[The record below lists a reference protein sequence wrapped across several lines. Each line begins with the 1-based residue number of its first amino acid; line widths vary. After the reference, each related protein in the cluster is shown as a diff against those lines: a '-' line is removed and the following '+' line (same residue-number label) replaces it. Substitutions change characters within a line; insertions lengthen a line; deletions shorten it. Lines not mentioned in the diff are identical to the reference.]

1 MKFSAG
7 TIKRIFSYLTPYRM
21 AVLAG
26 FLIGAVAALAGVA
39 STFAVGRA
47 VDQMVGIGK
56 VRFPELTKILLLLV
70 FIYLATSLAQ
80 YFAQRLAN
88 HVSYQA
94 IARLRND
101 CSTKL
106 NVLPVAWFDSHAEG
120 DILSRYTND
129 MDNIAIALT
138 SLLSQAFLG
147 VPVLLL
153 SLAFMLGQSR
163 SMTLIVLIATPLIIV
178 VNYAIAFFSQKSFAR
193 QQSVLGKISG
203 FVNEHVSNQMLVK
216 AFQHEDATQAA
227 FEKQNQRLYRV
238 GQKAQFA
245 SSLANP
251 SARFVDHLAYIAIG
265 AVGGLLLLR
274 GGRGITIGVITSFT
288 LYASQFSKPFI
299 DLSGITSQ
307 IQTALVG
314 AERSFMILE
323 SKEETPDPKT
333 PLPLET
339 VRGAVAFEHVYFSY
353 VPSVPLIRDFN
364 LRVSPGEM
372 VAIVGKTGAGKST
385 LVNLLMRFYEI
396 DQGRIT
402 LDGRDIRQLSRS
414 DLRKAFGM
422 VLQETWL
429 MDGTIA
435 ENLRFGNPE
444 ASLDEMIE
452 AAKEANIHEFIS
464 RLPQGYATPL
474 GKSGLEISAGQK
486 QLLTIARTILAQPP
500 MLILDEATSSVDTLT
515 EARIQAALTKLMEG
529 KTSFVI
535 AHRLKTIQNADQ
547 ILVMKEGQVVEVGDH
562 TELLKKGGYYAA
574 LYASQFE
581 KS

>member
-7 TIKRIFSYLTPYRM
+7 TIKRIFAYLTPYRV

-26 FLIGAVAALAGVA
+26 FLIGAIAALAGVA

-56 VRFPELTKILLLLV
+56 VRFPELTKILLLLF

-106 NVLPVAWFDSHAEG
+106 NVLPVAWFDGHAEG

-193 QQSVLGKISG
+193 QQSVLGEISG

-265 AVGGLLLLR
+265 AVGGLLLLQ

-323 SKEETPDPKT
+323 SKAETPDPKT

-339 VRGAVAFEHVYFSY
+339 VRGTVTFEHVYFSY

-402 LDGRDIRQLSRS
+402 LDGRDIRRLSRS

-435 ENLRFGNPE
+435 ENLRFGNP
-444 ASLDEMIE
+444 AANLDEMIE

-515 EARIQAALTKLMEG
+515 EARIQTALTKLMEG

-547 ILVMKEGQVVEVGDH
+547 ILVMKDGQVVEVGDH